1 MLPSPHLLREKPLST
16 LFPRGNSGLCSEILY
31 LFSSFAACKSWG
43 PPFVAPQA
51 PSTSTH
57 CAEAHPLPRRARG
70 SLHSLT
76 LVPVP
81 DSVLGTPRPG
91 ASASLRSH
99 LPFPL
104 PAQVPEAPAALL
116 LVPAAALL
124 SFNVCQRG
132 RVPARWC
139 LIPWEPPGAGSGA
152 PGLSQRM
159 ALAPWGVPASDFP
172 AGFCFPPSPLGG
184 SPESASACPH
194 HGLGARV
201 PVLRHPQRRCYPLGG
216 QPAPSPGRGGLVL
229 GLCLRVSS
237 LTPLSPLSVP
247 LFCLNGADSLLLGG
261 LLSSS
266 PAFGFG
272 VYCFSFPHPA

>member
-43 PPFVAPQA
+43 PPFLAPQA

-139 LIPWEPPGAGSGA
+139 LIPWEPRGPGAGHQDSPSGWLWP
-152 PGLSQRM
+152 PGGCRRLIFL
-159 ALAPWGVPASDFP
+159 LAFV
-172 AGFCFPPSPLGG
+172 FPPALWVVLQNLPLHVPITGSARRSPCCGTPSVG
-184 SPESASACPH
+184 ATRWGASPPPPRAEEVWFWGFVCASPPSHLFPRSLC
-194 HGLGARV
+194 
-201 PVLRHPQRRCYPLGG
+201 RCF
-216 QPAPSPGRGGLVL
+216 V
-229 GLCLRVSS
+229 
-237 LTPLSPLSVP
+237 
-247 LFCLNGADSLLLGG
+247 
-261 LLSSS
+261 
-266 PAFGFG
+266 
-272 VYCFSFPHPA
+272 